1 MYKRLQFHFLDSVFL
16 NFNSGGVN
24 ISELSVLTCHHPMS
38 TLHNPGILK
47 ALFQYKSYGK
57 MLK

>member
-1 MYKRLQFHFLDSVFL
+1 MKLFHFLDSMFL
-16 NFNSGGVN
+16 YFNNNGGVN

-47 ALFQYKSYGK
+47 ALFQYKSYENK
-57 MLK
+57 NYLN